1 MKKPKFISEFKDI
14 PSKRQKMPELPLEER
29 SLNFD
34 EVELGLSEEM
44 VLKEA
49 ARCLSC
55 RRCIGCGLC
64 LAECDPKAI
73 VYDEAASR
81 VDLEADA
88 VIFTSDGQAYN
99 PAGKKELG
107 YADAANVITSF
118 EFERLVSPT
127 GPFGGL
133 LVRPFDGDVPK
144 RIAFIQ
150 CVGSRE
156 EGIGANF
163 CSSDCCSRTFSQANH
178 ARKLTGD
185 AEVHVFHRGLRPV
198 GKRSELILSELQGE
212 KWIEFTEAEVV
223 SVREDPRDGTVS
235 VEYSVA
241 GKTAEAQFDLVVLAV
256 GIHALDGFKRY
267 ARTAG
272 IRVNKFG
279 FIERS
284 IGSLIAG
291 TDAVSFGGA
300 VCGPAPVYRSVI
312 DALAASTRSLNSSGT
327 KPPRQ
332 ASRSKGKTSVHAC
345 EYGLELAG
353 VNRSDVEGLCSVH
366 PFLCYRDGRAAMS
379 ANLNETSSIVV
390 VGCHKGSHEELFEQV
405 CGLPGG
411 SVTIMAGEDLTGDL
425 KANLAS
431 IMEGSPAA
439 QPRPEAGSDKKPA
452 SVVVVGGG
460 TSGLAAAS
468 ELVRRGV
475 EVTVVEKSA
484 EIGRPLIF
492 AAMVEGTEVDAVDGF
507 VKALETNPGATVLKE
522 GTVASVKKSAGKI
535 TVMVSTP
542 KGEKTLEAGAM
553 LIATGAGAY
562 VPVGC
567 HHGEDEAILTQ
578 SEFRQRIN
586 EGRASWKRVA
596 MIQCVGA
603 RTGEHPYC
611 SRYCCK
617 QALANVLRF
626 KQDNPDAEVTVFH
639 RGIRVFGFEE
649 DLYTDAG
656 DLGVDFV
663 EITGEPRITTDGAL
677 KVAADST
684 DGKSSSRE
692 FDAVVLSVGHL
703 HGPDHEELAR
713 VSGVTLD
720 DLRFLATGD
729 PLAAPFATTASGIFA
744 CGFAR
749 SPVIAEEAFV
759 DGVGAAG
766 AICKYLGV

>member
-1 MKKPKFISEFKDI
+1 MKKPKFIPEFKDI
-14 PSKRQKMPELPLEER
+14 PSERNRMPELPLEER
-29 SLNFD
+29 NLNFE

-81 VDLEADA
+81 VELEADA
-88 VIFTSDGQAYN
+88 IVFTSDGQVFN
-99 PAGKKELG
+99 PDGKKELG

-133 LVRPFDGDVPK
+133 LVRPFDGDIPK

-163 CSSDCCSRTFSQANH
+163 CSSDCCSRTFSQARH
-178 ARKLTGD
+178 ARKLAGD
-185 AEVHVFHRGLRPV
+185 VEVHVFHRGLRPV
-198 GKRSELILSELQGE
+198 GKGSELDLSELQGE
-212 KWIEFTEAEVV
+212 NWIEFIEGEVT
-223 SVREDPRDGTVS
+223 SVKEDPGDGTLS
-235 VEYSVA
+235 VGYSAA
-241 GKTAEAQFDLVVLAV
+241 GETAEAKFDLVVLAV
-256 GIHALDGFKRY
+256 GVHALGGFKRY

-284 IGSLIAG
+284 IGSLIAE
-291 TDAVSFGGA
+291 TEAVSFGGA

-312 DALAASTRSLNSSGT
+312 DALAASTRSLDSSGAV
-327 KPPRQ
+327 PSQQSPRH
-332 ASRSKGKTSVHAC
+332 KGKTFVYAC

-353 VNRSDVEGLCSVH
+353 VNRSDVEGLCIVH
-366 PFLCYRDGRAAMS
+366 PFLCYKDGRAAMR
-379 ANLNETSSIVV
+379 ANLDETSSIVV
-390 VGCHKGSHEELFEQV
+390 VGCHKGSHEELFETV
-405 CGLPGG
+405 SGLPRG
-411 SVTIMAGEDLTGDL
+411 SVTIVGGEGLSGDL
-425 KANLAS
+425 KAKLAS
-431 IMEGSPAA
+431 VTEGSSAS
-439 QPRPEAGSDKKPA
+439 QLPEAGREKRPA

-484 EIGRPLIF
+484 EIGKPLTF
-492 AAMVEGTEVDAVDGF
+492 AAIAEGTEVDVVDGF
-507 VKALETNPGATVLKE
+507 VKAIETNPVATVLKE
-522 GTVASVKKSAGKI
+522 STVAAVETSDGKI
-535 TVMVSTP
+535 TVKVSTP
-542 KGEKTLEAGAM
+542 QGEKTLEAGAM
-553 LIATGAGAY
+553 LMATGANAY
-562 VPVGC
+562 VPAGY
-567 HHGEDEAILTQ
+567 HHGEHEAILTQ
-578 SEFRQRIN
+578 SEFRQRITG
-586 EGRASWKRVA
+586 GRASWKRVA

-603 RTGEHPYC
+603 RSAEHPYC

-617 QALANVLRF
+617 QALANVLRL
-626 KQDNPDAEVTVFH
+626 KEDNPGAEVTVFH

-649 DLYTDAG
+649 DLYTDAA
-656 DLGVDFV
+656 DLGVNFI
-663 EITGEPRITTDGAL
+663 EITGEPRITTEGAL
-677 KVAADST
+677 KVAVDST
-684 DGKSSSRE
+684 DGKSVSNE

-703 HGPDHEELAR
+703 HGSDHEELAR
-713 VSGVTLD
+713 VAGVRLD
-720 DLRFLATGD
+720 DLKFIATGD
-729 PLAAPFATTASGIFA
+729 SLAAPFATSASGIFA
-744 CGFAR
+744 CGFGR

-759 DGVGAAG
+759 EGVGAAG
-766 AICKYLGV
+766 TICKYLGV